1 MYVLHIIEIVQE
13 DAGSNS
19 IDVFNPFKHSEV
31 RCISLITYSMCNH
44 KCVRNDF
51 WQSGKSC
58 NKDENS
64 DCSESS
70 NILVYHFNKA
80 SKEL

>member
-31 RCISLITYSMCNH
+31 RCISLITYSNH
-44 KCVRNDF
+44 KCVLNDF
-51 WQSGKSC
+51 WQSQ
-58 NKDENS
+58 
-64 DCSESS
+64 
-70 NILVYHFNKA
+70 
-80 SKEL
+80 